1 MSETNLTLKERL
13 AAVEERIAAACAR
26 AGRPREDVTLIAVSK
41 THPAEEVLHAMQA
54 GQLVFGENRVQE
66 LKEKALRVGELLADS
81 SAGNPY
87 AGLRERYAQVPG
99 QGITWHLIGTLQTN
113 KVKYL
118 PGIIDVNGGL
128 IHSVDNLKLAREIDA
143 RFGACFA
150 KLREASAPDAGA
162 AQEDARALPRQEVL
176 LEVNMAQ
183 EETKAGLAPEDVP
196 ALLREIAPLSH
207 LRVRGL
213 MTIAP
218 FTEDAETNRI
228 HFKGLRELLDDLN
241 RQAVL
246 PEPMTE
252 LSMGMSGDY
261 EVAIEEGAT
270 FIRVGTAIF
279 GERFY
284 PA

>member
-1 MSETNLTLKERL
+1 MSETNLRLKERL
-13 AAVEERIAAACAR
+13 AAVEARIAAACAR

-41 THPAEEVLHAMQA
+41 THPAEDVLDAMQA
-54 GQLVFGENRVQE
+54 GQTVFGENRVQE
-66 LKEKALRVGELLADS
+66 LKDKVLRVGELLADS
-81 SAGNPY
+81 SAGSPY
-87 AGLRERYAQVPG
+87 AGLRERFAQVPG
-99 QGITWHLIGTLQTN
+99 HGITWHLIGTLQTN

-118 PGIIDVNGGL
+118 PGIVDVNGGL
-128 IHSVDNLKLAREIDA
+128 IHSVDNLKLAQEIDR
-143 RFGACFA
+143 RF
-150 KLREASAPDAGA
+150 A
-162 AQEDARALPRQEVL
+162 AQTLPQDVL

-183 EETKAGLAPEDVP
+183 EETKAGLAPEDAA

-218 FTEDAETNRI
+218 FTEEAETNRV

-246 PEPMTE
+246 AEPMTE

-279 GERFY
+279 GERLY

>member
-1 MSETNLTLKERL
+1 MSETNLTLKQRL
-13 AAVEERIAAACAR
+13 AAVEARIAAACAR

-41 THPAEEVLHAMQA
+41 THPAEDVLDAMCA

-66 LKEKALRVGELLADS
+66 LKDKVLRVGELLADS
-81 SAGNPY
+81 SAANPY
-87 AGLRERYAQVPG
+87 TGLRERFAQTAG
-99 QGITWHLIGTLQTN
+99 HGITWHLIGTLQTN

-118 PGIIDVNGGL
+118 PGIVDVNGGL

-143 RFGACFA
+143 RFGTCFA
-150 KLREASAPDAGA
+150 RLREASAPDAGA
-162 AQEDARALPRQEVL
+162 LPENAPAPSRQDIL

-183 EETKAGLAPEDVP
+183 EETKAGLAPEDAA

-218 FTEDAETNRI
+218 FTEEAETNRI
-228 HFKGLRELLDDLN
+228 HFKGLRELLEDLN

-284 PA
+284 PV